1 MTGEHCEEVLR
12 VTTCT
17 FLQHPITHMTPIQTH
32 HSASWY
38 QPEHEA
44 GGGIG
49 RYRKASEQVP
59 GNIVILESHWNLGSN
74 RTQNT
79 WKQPFYRA
87 QHLSNTPFILYRGTD
102 IQSGSRARLLSSI
115 STAQTSLKW
124 HQPLHPTTKSK
135 SGEEGDK
142 KKKKIIRW
150 CCPIYIFL
158 YRIP

>member
-17 FLQHPITHMTPIQTH
+17 FLQHSITHMTPIQTH

-74 RTQNT
+74 RTQTT

-87 QHLSNTPFILYRGTD
+87 QHLSNTSFTYIGGPTSKVVAEHVYYLQFPLRRRAWNGTNSPFIQRQKVRRERKG
-102 IQSGSRARLLSSI
+102 I
-115 STAQTSLKW
+115 
-124 HQPLHPTTKSK
+124 
-135 SGEEGDK
+135 K
-142 KKKKIIRW
+142 KKNNNKVVLS
-150 CCPIYIFL
+150 YIFF
-158 YRIP
+158 I